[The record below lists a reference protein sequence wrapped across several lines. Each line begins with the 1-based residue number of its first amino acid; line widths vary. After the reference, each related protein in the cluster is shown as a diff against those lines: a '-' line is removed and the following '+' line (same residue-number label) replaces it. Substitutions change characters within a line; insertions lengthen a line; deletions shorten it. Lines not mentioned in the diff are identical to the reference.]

1 MNETTT
7 GATPNTFSQSE
18 LLLATE
24 NYESQEALL
33 FRLRQAFAASEMGVE
48 DLAGLLEVSSEEAED
63 WISGDVDLHLSE
75 LRYLANALDAKI
87 TWNVKCAYT
96 SYPQRFQNMHDAG
109 LWQNVPE
116 WAWDAHADVSVAV
129 KR

>member
-1 MNETTT
+1 MTEPTF
-7 GATPNTFSQSE
+7 GLTPHPFSQSE
-18 LLLATE
+18 LLLAAE

-33 FRLRQAFAASEMGVE
+33 TRLRQAFLASEMAVE
-48 DLAGLLEVSSEEAED
+48 DLAALLEVEPQEAAD

-96 SYPQRFQNMHDAG
+96 TYPQRFQKMHDAG
-109 LWQNVPE
+109 LWQEMPGWN
-116 WAWDAHADVSVAV
+116 WNTADDLSVAT